1 MYIDARK
8 FKYPEPLS
16 TYDQLAQQR
25 DKREAKRSY
34 KTWIEDNADQIVDRL
49 WEIDDIG
56 VVEQVGE
63 FVKLLK
69 EAEFTFSLGVY
80 RSAIALIGITA
91 EDLCR
96 FFADLSGNSLDHLT
110 QYNRI
115 NHLEQHGL
123 ISTSDAAIFH
133 RIRGIRNDCL
143 HFNASFKAKSDD
155 DLKSEALSVVNDL
168 KQIYANLIGVTAF
181 DQVDASKLSEIT
193 SRLAAEAAQ
202 GAPGDTKNLDE
213 AVMRTRNIFAEV
225 TGIDVSMN
233 LGGEG
238 VFKWSVYK
246 IIDIDFDG
254 SPAEITLSDQFNG
267 LLVAVDLTEDEVHA
281 IKTMGL
287 ASGQNVIAAIRS
299 ITNRLGMTAEW
310 RFVALPVV
318 APSEV
323 DDAI

>member
-8 FKYPEPLS
+8 FKYHEPLS
-16 TYDQLAQQR
+16 AYDQLAQDR
-25 DKREAKRSY
+25 DKREAQRSY
-34 KTWIEDNADQIVDRL
+34 KTWIEDNAIKIVDRL

-96 FFADLSGNSLDHLT
+96 FFADLSGNNLDHLT

-143 HFNASFKAKSDD
+143 HFNTSFKAKSDD
-155 DLKSEALSVVNDL
+155 VLKSEALSVINDL
-168 KQIYANLIGVTAF
+168 KKIYANLIGVTSF

-193 SRLAAEAAQ
+193 SRIAAEATQ
-202 GAPGDTKNLDE
+202 GTPGGTKNLDE

-233 LGGEG
+233 LGGED

-246 IIDIDFDG
+246 IADIDLDG
-254 SPAEITLSDQFNG
+254 SPAEITLIDQLNE
-267 LLVAVDLTEDEVHA
+267 LPVIVDVDGAEIDAIRNIGFAIDQIVFAA
-281 IKTMGL
+281 IK
-287 ASGQNVIAAIRS
+287 S
-299 ITNRLGMTAEW
+299 ITNPLGMTAEW
-310 RFVALPVV
+310 RFIALPFP
-318 APSEV
+318 AP
-323 DDAI
+323 DAI